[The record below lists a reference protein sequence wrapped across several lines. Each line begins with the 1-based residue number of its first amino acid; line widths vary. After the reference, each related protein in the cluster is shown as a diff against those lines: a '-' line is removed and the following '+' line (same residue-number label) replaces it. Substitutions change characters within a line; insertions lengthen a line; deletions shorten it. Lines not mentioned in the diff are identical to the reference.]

1 MVLQQSECDQ
11 FYADCSDDSFCF
23 ATARQNHLNNAASF
37 WGINTTCSA
46 DTDGCQPMSEIYAN
60 GTQMCLELWDYG
72 TSADPAENMVAFT
85 VVPTAQ
91 QSETNSFSL
100 LGGVSIDDDLLA
112 VPTSQPNTND
122 EVTGSSHLHSHVG
135 HDPMPVRS
143 RATRTTT
150 GVPVC
155 PRSCDS

>member
-1 MVLQQSECDQ
+1 
-11 FYADCSDDSFCF
+11 
-23 ATARQNHLNNAASF
+23 
-37 WGINTTCSA
+37 
-46 DTDGCQPMSEIYAN
+46 MSEIYAN

-122 EVTGSSHLHSHVG
+122 EVLIDSNPFPEDHVCG
-135 HDPMPVRS
+135 PDGPEASTITDVIAPSPTVQS
-143 RATRTTT
+143 GVDAPATLRWGLWVFVA
-150 GVPVC
+150 GVAALLAN
-155 PRSCDS
+155 